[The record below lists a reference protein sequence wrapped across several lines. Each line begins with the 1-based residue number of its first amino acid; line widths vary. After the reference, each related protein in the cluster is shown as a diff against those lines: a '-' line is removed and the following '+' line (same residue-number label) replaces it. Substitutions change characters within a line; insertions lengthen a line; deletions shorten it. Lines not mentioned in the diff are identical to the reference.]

1 LRILITGGAGF
12 IGSHITDLYIKKGHQ
27 VAVVDNLVHG
37 KRVNVHR
44 KASFFHTDITSPQ
57 ISRIFSKFKPQV
69 VNHHAA
75 LVNVSESMKSP
86 TMDGKVN
93 VLGTLNLLE
102 NAKKTK
108 VKQFIF
114 ASSVAVYGEPKKFP
128 IKEQDPK
135 IPVSFYGISK
145 YIGEKYTA
153 LYKGDFL
160 TAIFR
165 YSNVYGPGQDSSA
178 EGGVVAIFINN
189 LVRNKDCIIYGDGK
203 QTRDFVSVFDVAQAN
218 LLAAEKKIEG
228 VFNISTNKKTSILN
242 LYKLLKNKIES
253 KGKVNFTKSRKG
265 DIKKSVLDNSRAK
278 KVLAWRPKYGLKEG
292 IGETINYFR
301 KQKTKDHKLKTQTY
315 TCLPAGRYFK
325 IFMFLGMCF

>member
-12 IGSHITDLYIKKGHQ
+12 IGSHITDLYVKKGHQ
-27 VAVVDNLVHG
+27 VAVIDSLSHG
-37 KRVNVHR
+37 RKENVHK
-44 KASFFHTDITSPQ
+44 KASFFHADITSPQ

-102 NAKKTK
+102 NAKKAK

-128 IKEQDPK
+128 VKENARLRP
-135 IPVSFYGISK
+135 ISFYGISK
-145 YIGEKYTA
+145 LISEKYIT

-160 TAIFR
+160 TTIFR
-165 YSNVYGPGQDSSA
+165 YGNVYGPRQDSSA

-218 LLAAEKKIEG
+218 LLATEKKIGG
-228 VFNISTNKKTSILN
+228 VFNISTNKETSILD
-242 LYKLLKNKIES
+242 LYKLLKNKIDS
-253 KGKVNFTKSRKG
+253 KSQLRFAKPRKG
-265 DIKKSVLDNSRAK
+265 DIKNSVLDNKKAK
-278 KVLAWRPKYGLKEG
+278 KVLAWRPKYGLH
-292 IGETINYFR
+292 NF
-301 KQKTKDHKLKTQTY
+301 
-315 TCLPAGRYFK
+315 AG
-325 IFMFLGMCF
+325 LQ